1 MHNKR
6 YEQMHTMI
14 HLYIPVVKFP
24 LYIIFFFFYICA
36 TYIHH
41 TIAPGATE
49 TRAVHRECDHFREK
63 ALRKIHARA
72 SEHRVHSPASFV
84 ALRIGAMYHFR
95 SNNS

>member
-1 MHNKR
+1 MYNI
-6 YEQMHTMI
+6 YVYL
-14 HLYIPVVKFP
+14 LYILHFYCMYV
-24 LYIIFFFFYICA
+24 IFFHICA
-36 TYIHH
+36 TYIHY
-41 TIAPGATE
+41 TTTGATE

-63 ALRKIHARA
+63 VLRKIHARA

>member
-1 MHNKR
+1 MTVTYYILVVTFHVK
-6 YEQMHTMI
+6 I
-14 HLYIPVVKFP
+14 H
-24 LYIIFFFFYICA
+24 
-36 TYIHH
+36 TYIYITFVTFVTCIHD
-41 TIAPGATE
+41 TVAITGAAE
-49 TRAVHRECDHFREK
+49 TRAAHRERDHFREK